1 MKKAKVKSSAK
12 KKSDIVQE
20 STICSE
26 TMNFQRL
33 LSSGILKD
41 FVSRNNG
48 EWDHAKWLDLCD
60 EISLAGYAHIDLDQ
74 VGLVLEQEK
83 NEYSA

>member
-1 MKKAKVKSSAK
+1 MKKVKSSVK
-12 KKSDIVQE
+12 KKSAIVQE

-26 TMNFQRL
+26 TKDFQRL

-48 EWDHAKWLDLCD
+48 EWDHDKWLGLC
-60 EISLAGYAHIDLDQ
+60 ENISMDGYAPIYFDQ

-83 NEYSA
+83 KAYSA